1 MKRDIL
7 FRKYYC
13 VKTGWQDVQTVAYH
27 CATNALTSRYLLEP
41 TPTLKLA
48 PIIRKVYSGTR
59 QNAGCWRTTQWESPW
74 RRRMKKKPQRWL
86 SSIVYQRCLINHH
99 INCNNLLIL
108 AIIVMMMNRCCLL
121 YLHSGCF
128 YCLTIGNSL
137 RVMFRPERILPYSS
151 TTQGGLSYS
160 SYLIHIIHI
169 FHLHFLARY
178 VTPLIINLKK
188 ANGEEISEG
197 DVHLA
202 TGTLDTNT
210 FEVDFVVVVVVVVLI
225 V

>member
-1 MKRDIL
+1 
-7 FRKYYC
+7 
-13 VKTGWQDVQTVAYH
+13 
-27 CATNALTSRYLLEP
+27 
-41 TPTLKLA
+41 
-48 PIIRKVYSGTR
+48 
-59 QNAGCWRTTQWESPW
+59 
-74 RRRMKKKPQRWL
+74 MKKRPQRRS
-86 SSIVYQRCLINHH
+86 SSIDYQRYLINHH
-99 INCNNLLIL
+99 IICHSFL
-108 AIIVMMMNRCCLL
+108 IIVIISMITRCCPL
-121 YLHSGCF
+121 YLHFGCSS
-128 YCLTIGNSL
+128 CQTTIGSSL
-137 RVMFRPERILPYSS
+137 RVMLRPERILPYSS

-210 FEVDFVVVVVVVVLI
+210 FEVDFVVVVVVAVLI